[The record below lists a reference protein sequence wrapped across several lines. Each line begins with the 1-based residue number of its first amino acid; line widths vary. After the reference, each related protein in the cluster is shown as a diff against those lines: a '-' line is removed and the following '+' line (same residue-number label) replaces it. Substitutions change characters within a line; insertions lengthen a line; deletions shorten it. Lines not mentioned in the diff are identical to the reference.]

1 MAGLTL
7 ENRYAHRLDNLHGSA
22 IRDLLKQAGK
32 ENFISLGGGYP
43 APESFPIGIIKSI
56 ENTVSKKY
64 GPNILQY
71 GSTEGFKPLLDALPI
86 FLSRKNR
93 QVIASP
99 ENIVITA
106 GSQQA
111 LDIIGRMFINPG
123 DKIAVES
130 PTYLGAVQAFNLS
143 QAQYVEIKTDENGI
157 IPENLEQAF
166 IENPDIKFLYTIPT
180 FQNPTGK
187 TIPLDRRQKIA
198 EILKKYNQLAVE
210 DDPYSEIRYEGE
222 DVPSLRSMAPEN
234 IIHLF
239 TFSKTLAPDFRIGG
253 MVAPKE
259 ITDKANLI
267 KQGASLYTSNHD
279 QAMVAEY
286 LTGGYLDQHIPSI
299 IALYKP
305 RREAMVRAIEE
316 YFPDIF
322 DFNKPQG
329 GLFVWSALKKEAM
342 ERADLYLL
350 NMKKILEEA
359 IKQNVGFVMGA
370 PFFANSQGNEV
381 AMRLNF
387 SNQSEEKIIEGIRII
402 GEILHEKI
410 RMQ

>member
-1 MAGLTL
+1 MA
-7 ENRYAHRLDNLHGSA
+7 HPDNLYSTCAREARSSA
-22 IRDLLKQAGK
+22 IRELLKQGDGK
-32 ENFISLGGGYP
+32 EGFISLGGGYP
-43 APESFPIGIIKSI
+43 APESFPLEIIKSL
-56 ENTVSKKY
+56 ENTVFEKY

-71 GSTEGFKPLLDALPI
+71 GSTEGFKPLLEALPN

-99 ENIVITA
+99 ENIAITA

-130 PTYLGAVQAFNLS
+130 PTYLGALQAFNLS

-157 IPENLEQAF
+157 IPESLEQAF
-166 IENPDIKFLYTIPT
+166 VNNPEIKFLYMIPT
-180 FQNPTGK
+180 FQNPTGNI
-187 TIPLDRRQKIA
+187 IPLERRQKIA

-222 DVPSLRSMAPEN
+222 DIPSLQSIAPEN
-234 IIHLF
+234 VIHLF

-259 ITDKANLI
+259 RINKANLI
-267 KQGASLYTSNHD
+267 KQGASLYTSNYN
-279 QAMVAEY
+279 QAIVAEY
-286 LTGGYLDQHIPSI
+286 LTGGYLDKHVPSI
-299 IALYKP
+299 IALYKS
-305 RREAMVRAIEE
+305 RRDLMIQAIQE

-322 DFNKPQG
+322 ECNKPEG
-329 GLFVWSALKKEAM
+329 GLFVWSALKKEFV
-342 ERADLYLL
+342 ERAGLL

-359 IKQNVGFVMGA
+359 IEQKVGFVMGS
-370 PFFANSQGNEV
+370 PFFANSQGNEI

-387 SNQSEEKIIEGIRII
+387 SNQSEERIVEGIRII
-402 GEILHEKI
+402 GEILQKKLAELEYN
-410 RMQ
+410 